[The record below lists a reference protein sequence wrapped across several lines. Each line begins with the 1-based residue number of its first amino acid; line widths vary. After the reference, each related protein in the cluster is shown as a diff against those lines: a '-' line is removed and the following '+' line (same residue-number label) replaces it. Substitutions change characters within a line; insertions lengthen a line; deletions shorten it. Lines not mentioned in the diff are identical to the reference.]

1 MPIVTEA
8 AVEVARLLMSN
19 PTPEQIIAYHPASN
33 VTERYYELIDTER
46 EHPLA
51 PEEQQELE
59 SYVALE
65 YMLGLVKIEARKK
78 LGQKVS

>member
-1 MPIVTEA
+1 MPIMTGA
-8 AVEVARLLMSN
+8 AMEVARLLMDN

-33 VTERYYELIDTER
+33 VTERYFELIDTER
-46 EHPLA
+46 ERPLA
-51 PEEQQELE
+51 TEEQQELE

-78 LGQKVS
+78 LGKKAS